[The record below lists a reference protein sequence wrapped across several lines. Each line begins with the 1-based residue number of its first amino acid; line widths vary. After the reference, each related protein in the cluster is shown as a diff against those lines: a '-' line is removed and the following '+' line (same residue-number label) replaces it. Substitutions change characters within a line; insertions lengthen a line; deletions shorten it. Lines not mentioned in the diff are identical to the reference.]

1 MSSIFSYRA
10 DIDGLR
16 ALALSLVILFH
27 ANIPLLTGGYI
38 GVDVF
43 FVISGFLITIII
55 AKEVN
60 TGTFSYRNFYV
71 RRIKRLLPALVFML
85 MGVTIPAY
93 LMMFPDDFE
102 TYAKSM
108 AHTFFGLNN
117 FFLWNQTTGYFAENT
132 ELFPLLHTWSL
143 AVEEQFYLIWSALFV
158 LMHRFLR
165 QNAIML
171 ANIALLVIFL
181 ALSIYLTKHYSH
193 SAYYLLP
200 ARTFE
205 FLLGAF
211 LAVQYDKIPKL
222 SVRVNH
228 VLSILGL
235 GLILVPSFLLT
246 SNSNFPGLNA
256 LWPCVGA
263 VLLII
268 SGKHATDIGIVNRLL
283 TIKSIV
289 FIGLMSYSLYLWHWP
304 IMVFFKY
311 AGHDISGIVRIAALI
326 LTLVLGYLSW
336 KYVERP
342 IRYAHLPN
350 LRLTMLKLVLPSF
363 LVVASLVWVID
374 GSDGIPS
381 RFVAIPEF
389 NKHINHPS
397 RVRKACY
404 GTFKIGNVDDCVLG
418 LPNKE
423 ATGILIGDS
432 YANHAAP
439 FIDILAQDAGL
450 RFYDTA
456 ASGYPVMTHLNQD
469 RSFSKNTE
477 YAEHRFEYAAQFEHI
492 VISAFWQKY
501 SSSSNV
507 NYQQILDDIERYVST
522 GKLITIIISPPEVD
536 ARILHEARLAKAS
549 GLINDGGNVL
559 VQRSNETKYRLVQQI
574 KQTFPSIQIVDMS
587 KVTCQKNECKLIVND
602 IVIYRNIDHLNVYGA
617 QEIAKNY
624 IEKFG
629 NPLQISRR

>member
-1 MSSIFSYRA
+1 
-10 DIDGLR
+10 
-16 ALALSLVILFH
+16 
-27 ANIPLLTGGYI
+27 
-38 GVDVF
+38 
-43 FVISGFLITIII
+43 
-55 AKEVN
+55 
-60 TGTFSYRNFYV
+60 
-71 RRIKRLLPALVFML
+71 LLPALVFML

-311 AGHDISGIVRIAALI
+311 AGHDISGIVRI
-326 LTLVLGYLSW
+326 
-336 KYVERP
+336 
-342 IRYAHLPN
+342 
-350 LRLTMLKLVLPSF
+350 
-363 LVVASLVWVID
+363 
-374 GSDGIPS
+374 IPS